1 MSILSLPFLGF
12 LAILFIIYYAI
23 PKRFQWVVLL
33 AGSILFYI
41 SCGDWKACVFI
52 LVTIV
57 TTFYG
62 ARRMD
67 QLNAE
72 QKQVVLDAKNAGTPM
87 TREQKKEVKAA
98 YQKRT
103 KRILVLTLLL
113 NFGILAVLKYGNF
126 VMENVRALFPS
137 AMQQDTGLHL
147 LLPLGISFYTFQTM
161 GYLIDVY
168 RGKYAAEQNILHFG
182 LFASFFPQMIQGPI
196 GRYDLLADQLK
207 GEHSFDAVR
216 FRQGLMRMLW
226 GYFKKMVIADRMAIM
241 VNSITGGFAE
251 NGYSGIT
258 IFVGVLLYGVQM
270 YADFSGGMD
279 IVFGASD
286 LFGISMYENFR
297 QPYMS
302 RTVSEFWQR
311 WHISLGHWMRDYVF
325 YPIALSKTFAK
336 MQKNMKKKIGN
347 YYGKVIPS
355 MFASFIVFL
364 LVGIW
369 HGAAWRYVIYG
380 TYHAILT
387 SADTFFEKFGND
399 SRRVL
404 HIDGESVSWKLFQMG
419 RTLVLVT
426 FGRYFDCTD
435 AARKS
440 LQMLKATFAGFNPWV
455 FTDGTFLNLGLK
467 EWEIFFLILMIVLL
481 GIVDVVNER
490 GTKLRVIFAEQ
501 GIVFRWIIYFLAIF
515 LIIRL
520 GIYGPGYNAS
530 DFIYQ
535 GF

>member
-12 LAILFIIYYAI
+12 LTIVFILYYAL
-23 PKRFQWVVLL
+23 PRRYQWVVLL
-33 AGSILFYI
+33 VSGILFYYLC
-41 SCGDWKACVFI
+41 SGLKAGLFI
-52 LVTIV
+52 VITII
-57 TTFYG
+57 TTFAG
-62 ARRMD
+62 ARRID
-67 QLNAE
+67 RLNRE
-72 QKQVVLDAKNAGTPM
+72 QKQAVKEAGKEAS
-87 TREQKKEVKAA
+87 RDEKKAIKAG

-103 KRILVLTLLL
+103 KRVLVLTLLL

-126 VMENVRALFPS
+126 VMENVRALIPS
-137 AMQQDTGLHL
+137 AGAGASLHL

-168 RGKYAAEQNILHFG
+168 RGKYEAEQNLFRFG
-182 LFASFFPQMIQGPI
+182 LYASFFPQMVQGPI
-196 GRYDLLADQLK
+196 GRYDQLAAQFREAHD
-207 GEHSFDAVR
+207 FDVTR
-216 FRQGLMRMLW
+216 FRTGILRMLW
-226 GYFKKMVIADRMAIM
+226 GYFKKMVIADRMAVM
-241 VNSITGGFAE
+241 VTSITSGFAD
-251 NGYSGIT
+251 NGYTGIT
-258 IFVGVLLYGVQM
+258 IFTGVLLYGIQM

-286 LFGISMYENFR
+286 IFGISLYENFR

-325 YPIALSKTFAK
+325 YPIALSKPFAK
-336 MQKNMKKKIGN
+336 MQKNMKKRIGN

-387 SADTFFEKFGND
+387 SADTFFEKIGSD
-399 SRRVL
+399 SRRL
-404 HIDGESVSWKLFQMG
+404 LRIDGESMSWKLFQMA
-419 RTLVLVT
+419 RTLVFVT

-435 AARKS
+435 GAMASFR
-440 LQMLKATFAGFNPWV
+440 MLKATFAGFNPWV
-455 FTDGTFLNLGLK
+455 FTDGTFLSLGL
-467 EWEIFFLILMIVLL
+467 EGWEIFFLILMIVLL
-481 GIVDVVNER
+481 AIVDVVNER
-490 GTKLRVIFAEQ
+490 GIRLRDTFAAQ
-501 GIVFRWIIYFLAIF
+501 GIVFRWIVYFIAIF
-515 LIIRL
+515 MIIRL